1 METRY
6 EVREASAVTGTCVL
20 YNPKTKESHTVKLD
34 NWRWRNSFAAEIHF
48 TFKGRKFSVV
58 TDMEPNYPDYL

>member
-6 EVREASAVTGTCVL
+6 EVREASAITGTCKLV
-20 YNPKTKESHTVKLD
+20 NPNTIESHTVKLD
-34 NWRWRNSFAAEIHF
+34 NWRWRNSFAAKISF
-48 TFKGRKFSVV
+48 TFRGRKFSVV